1 MEISMDWT
9 PLLTISWPIHKGLP
23 LAVFPSPKL
32 HESAPEAFARRN
44 NGTARGCRTEGK
56 QLENFPSF
64 QQNWLKN
71 DTHTHTYTYP
81 NISSHEFFQKLANSF
96 MFGGNFRIFFKNRNH
111 VELKNTI
118 LALFHITSPPRKP
131 GALPSLIKSCVGE
144 SSNQICTLFEQKRD
158 DIVCIYIY
166 VCTMGT
172 HNLHFS
178 GLWPIYLGPKTFIFH
193 GFGVQRYTVMYM
205 WYWHLFGM
213 TNTFWFRKLHSKK
226 PTTYLHGKRKNH
238 LKKSALE
245 GDTLVPGRVIELEII
260 PSRELTYLP
269 QNGILKMIFL
279 FPRWD
284 MLIPWRVC
292 HWTGNHSSFLGGRK
306 HFPIPSHQLS
316 VETLE

>member
-71 DTHTHTYTYP
+71 DTHIY
-81 NISSHEFFQKLANSF
+81 ISKHFITWIFPEIGKFIHVWGEFQDFLQKPKPCWTEKHNSGIISHHFPPPQTWRIAKFDQIVCW
-96 MFGGNFRIFFKNRNH
+96 RIFQ
-111 VELKNTI
+111 
-118 LALFHITSPPRKP
+118 
-131 GALPSLIKSCVGE
+131 
-144 SSNQICTLFEQKRD
+144 SNLHTLRTKTGWYSMY
-158 DIVCIYIY
+158 IYIY
-166 VCTMGT
+166 MYVPWEPTT
-172 HNLHFS
+172 FIFR
-178 GLWPIYLGPKTFIFH
+178 LWPIYLGPKTFIFH

-238 LKKSALE
+238 LNKSALE

-269 QNGILKMIFL
+269 KNGILKMIFL

-306 HFPIPSHQLS
+306 HFPITSHQLS